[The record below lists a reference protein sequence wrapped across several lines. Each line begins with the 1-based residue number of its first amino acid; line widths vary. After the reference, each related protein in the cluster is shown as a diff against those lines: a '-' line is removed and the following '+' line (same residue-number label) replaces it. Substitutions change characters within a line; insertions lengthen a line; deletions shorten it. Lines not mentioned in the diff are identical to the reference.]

1 MSRETFMATALDL
14 LANESVPTVL
24 RRDRA
29 KELEK
34 EDNKEP
40 NYIDLESLYKLY
52 MQPAV
57 LNKYEEKYRQL
68 THVDKNANKLRGY
81 IYFANTA
88 VGDKGDLVAF
98 VSVKLQ
104 SGKTW
109 IDCLEVDPKY
119 RGNKLSHQLL
129 DVACKEFGATDL
141 RVHKDNTKAINIF
154 KKYGFTEY
162 DSKDNYLYMTN
173 EDVQTSNP
181 VLKKEDAAKESYVD
195 SYVKAHVK
203 AIKGVDTSSATESI
217 FEKKS
222 KEELVNDAIAKV
234 RKKCDTEDKKALFKA
249 NITNNERAFKQSVK
263 YLKDLD
269 KKHNKGILND
279 ADYKKEYK
287 RTMNLIH
294 KIMIEFN
301 INIDRFID
309 NKDAPT
315 AEEIDQFNGI
325 ITKIK
330 KSI

>member
-1 MSRETFMATALDL
+1 MSRETF
-14 LANESVPTVL
+14 LANAYDVLYSGESVSSVL

-34 EDNKEP
+34 DDNKKE
-40 NYIDLESLYKLY
+40 NYIDLDSLYKLY
-52 MQPAV
+52 MKPDV
-57 LNKYEEKYRQL
+57 LKKYEDEYRQL
-68 THVDKNANKLRGY
+68 SHVDKNANKLRGY

-141 RVHKDNTKAINIF
+141 RVRKDNEKAIGIF
-154 KKYGFTEY
+154 KKYGFVEY
-162 DSKDNYLYMTN
+162 DNKDNYLYMTN
-173 EDVQTSNP
+173 EDNQTTNP
-181 VLKKEDAAKESYVD
+181 VLKKDDEAKESYVD
-195 SYVKAHVK
+195 RYVKEYTKH
-203 AIKGVDTSSATESI
+203 IATESI

-222 KEELVNDAIAKV
+222 KDELVQIAIDKIS
-234 RKKCDTEDKKALFKA
+234 KKCDTEEKKALFKS
-249 NITNNERAFKQSVK
+249 NIANNEKVYKQSLK
-263 YLKDLD
+263 YLNDLNR
-269 KKHNKGILND
+269 KHDKGILSD
-279 ADYKKEYK
+279 KDYKKEYK
-287 RTMNLIH
+287 RTLNLIH
-294 KIMIEFN
+294 KTMIEFN

-315 AEEIDQFNGI
+315 PEEISQFGEI

-330 KSI
+330 KSIK